1 MVLAIQTLVSLRAF
15 AHVRDLQEVQL
26 CDDTHSA
33 ICRLIGRHTLKKA
46 PCHKWDSSF
55 RGSLHLCRYP
65 PFFRPKSAR
74 WLDNLPSKS
83 PPTADLH
90 HADVIAHTAPI
101 TATSSLNCTQY
112 PTESK
117 CNGFLLRHL
126 DPTPKITI
134 YYFVSEL
141 TWASIKINIIPPP
154 YILSINIVSICYM

>member
-1 MVLAIQTLVSLRAF
+1 MAVNILLKTRGESPR
-15 AHVRDLQEVQL
+15 
-26 CDDTHSA
+26 SA
-33 ICRLIGRHTLKKA
+33 RELSS
-46 PCHKWDSSF
+46 DSPLSF
-55 RGSLHLCRYP
+55 REWPYYAGTLPRNNKKLREGSTTCRQ
-65 PFFRPKSAR
+65 
-74 WLDNLPSKS
+74 NMSKS

-90 HADVIAHTAPI
+90 HADVNAHTTPI

-126 DPTPKITI
+126 DSTPKITI

-154 YILSINIVSICYM
+154 HIPSINIVSICYM

>member
-1 MVLAIQTLVSLRAF
+1 MQTPSFISSKIRAM
-15 AHVRDLQEVQL
+15 
-26 CDDTHSA
+26 
-33 ICRLIGRHTLKKA
+33 
-46 PCHKWDSSF
+46 
-55 RGSLHLCRYP
+55 
-65 PFFRPKSAR
+65 AR
-74 WLDNLPSKS
+74 QLPSKP

-90 HADVIAHTAPI
+90 HADVIAHTTPI

-126 DPTPKITI
+126 EPTPKITI

-154 YILSINIVSICYM
+154 YIPSINIVSICYM